1 MIPENPSAKR
11 YWYDPSEDYESRSQR
26 RLQDDLGVD
35 EAAAEVILH
44 LRSQV
49 LELQAQIRRLQ
60 AELTAQYTSQHMRLA
75 RYREVY
81 YEATWIELEYVD
93 DEE

>member
-1 MIPENPSAKR
+1 MIHPKTMS
-11 YWYDPSEDYESRSQR
+11 SRSQR

-44 LRSQV
+44 LRRQV

-60 AELTAQYTSQHMRLA
+60 AELTAQYASQHMRLA

-81 YEATWIELEYVD
+81 YEATWIELD
-93 DEE
+93 